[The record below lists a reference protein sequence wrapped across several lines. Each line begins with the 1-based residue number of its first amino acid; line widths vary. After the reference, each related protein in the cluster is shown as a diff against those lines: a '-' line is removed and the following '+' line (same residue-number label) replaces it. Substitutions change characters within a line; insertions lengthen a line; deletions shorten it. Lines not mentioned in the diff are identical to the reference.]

1 MWNIV
6 ERIDSRFATLC
17 LAVALVAEV
26 GVSEANGREPA
37 KKGPSIKIENV
48 RARVDDDG
56 NPWVGFE
63 ATASRT
69 FRSGWIAV
77 KAKCKTGMKTKVD
90 ESQAVFSEVDAGD
103 TKELEEPFPNI
114 TLPEGAEWCQFEF
127 RYKENVFF
135 SAGVPLRVF
144 CWQGRE
150 VIPDTKCPP
159 KATDSSNPPPQI
171 RRAPANQSAWPD
183 GPEGADHNW

>member
-1 MWNIV
+1 
-6 ERIDSRFATLC
+6 
-17 LAVALVAEV
+17 VALVAEV

-144 CWQGRE
+144 CWQGRD
-150 VIPDTKCPP
+150 VVPDTKCPP
-159 KATDSSNPPPQI
+159 KATDPLNRPPQI
-171 RRAPANQSAWPD
+171 RRTPSLQPAWPD
-183 GPEGADHNW
+183 RVEGPDNPNM